1 MDELTLQAFTG
12 NSWQDIAILKFS
24 LNANGI
30 YPNVELMYNTEYA
43 IEHLQKDNQFAV
55 SLNYPVELAYSSE
68 QPKGW
73 LRFLDDIIPSGAS
86 RRYWLKFLSISE
98 LNSQLQHYILLKYGT
113 IAPIGNLRIKQSLAE
128 KSAVAIRYFA
138 MADVIER
145 NVDFL
150 EYAQQ
155 NGAAAGGAT
164 GAGGEAPKLLLRCNS
179 NNQVWIDTY
188 QDTLNNP
195 DHYYLVKFPRG
206 QRTAIDSDILRTEYH
221 YYHELSAMGF
231 NTIDTRFMRLE
242 EGSRY
247 PSLWLPR
254 FDIQTLP
261 NGEKIRCALESVYS
275 VLQKEPG
282 AFLDQETTIR
292 ELLAKITHSQTIQQ
306 DGDFSTADFIIEW
319 VRRDLL
325 NIAFGNS
332 DNHGRNT
339 ALLRYGDQIR
349 LAPIYDFAPM
359 KADPE
364 GIIRTMRWDKTI
376 ELGGKYDF
384 VALSQCLADLIEPE
398 RLLQQLRQTALQLC
412 NLKVRLIQRGVPR
425 SIIEMPTMG
434 FSYLEQR
441 LTEWKLL

>member
-1 MDELTLQAFTG
+1 MDDLTLQAFID
-12 NSWQDIAILKFS
+12 NIWRDIATLKFS
-24 LNANGI
+24 LNPTGI
-30 YPNVELMYNTEYA
+30 YPNVELMYKTDYA
-43 IEHLQKDNQFAV
+43 IEYLQQDNQFAV
-55 SLNYPVELAYSSE
+55 SLNYPVDLAYSSE

-86 RRYWLKFLSISE
+86 RRYWLQFLSISE

-113 IAPIGNLRIKQSLAE
+113 IAPVGHLRIKQAIE
-128 KSAVAIRYFA
+128 DKIPVTIRYFA
-138 MADVIER
+138 MQDVIER

-164 GAGGEAPKLLLRCNS
+164 GAGGEAPKLLLRCNA

-188 QDTLNNP
+188 QETLNNP

-206 QRTAIDSDILRTEYH
+206 QRSKIDCDILRAEYH
-221 YYHELSAMGF
+221 YYHELNAMGF
-231 NTIDTRFMRLE
+231 NTIDTQFMRLE

-254 FDIQTLP
+254 FDIQTLA
-261 NGEKIRCALESVYS
+261 NGDKVRCALESVYS
-275 VLQKEPG
+275 LLQKEPG
-282 AFLDQETTIR
+282 AFLDQETTLR
-292 ELLAKITHSQTIQQ
+292 TLLAKIRHSRIIRQG
-306 DGDFSTADFIIEW
+306 GDFSTRDFILEW
-319 VRRDLL
+319 IRCDLL

-339 ALLRYGDQIR
+339 ALLRYGNQIQ

-364 GIIRTMRWDKTI
+364 GIIRTMRWDNRI

-384 VALSQCLADLIEPE
+384 VELSQCLADLIEPE
-398 RLLQQLRQTALQLC
+398 FLLQQLRQTALQLVD
-412 NLKVRLIQRGVPR
+412 LKVRLIQRGVPQ
-425 SIIEMPTMG
+425 SIIDMPTMG

-441 LTEWKLL
+441 LSEWKLL